1 MELTDADAAVV
12 PGVGAADSAM
22 RALERLGLV
31 DGLRKFVETGRPMLG
46 VCLGQQ
52 LLMDRTE
59 EGDVPCLGL
68 APGTAKRLPDGQ
80 KVPHMGWNRVEFV
93 AEHPLLE
100 GIPNPSYFYFVHSY
114 YVQPDSESAMVG
126 MTEYGVRFCSM
137 LAKGSVVA
145 TQFHPEKSGP
155 VGLRMYDNFVR
166 SGGGGIRSNGGH
178 SSHRPEGRRLCA
190 SVPGGFRERDCFL
203 QGPGG
208 NGLALGEGGG
218 YPDSRG
224 GPRGFALR
232 GSN

>member
-1 MELTDADAAVV
+1 MTKENRAAFAGLKITLVDYGYGNIRSVARALTKAGVSPVISGEPMELTEADAAVV

-68 APGTAKRLPDGQ
+68 VQGTAKRLPEGQ
-80 KVPHMGWNRVEFV
+80 KVPHMGWNRVEFL
-93 AEHPLLE
+93 AEHPLLK

-166 SGGGGIRSNGGH
+166 LAE
-178 SSHRPEGRRLCA
+178 EG
-190 SVPGGFRERDCFL
+190 
-203 QGPGG
+203 
-208 NGLALGEGGG
+208 
-218 YPDSRG
+218 
-224 GPRGFALR
+224 
-232 GSN
+232 

>member
-1 MELTDADAAVV
+1 MTRQDGANFRGLKITLVDYGYGNIRSVARALTKAGVTPVISGDPMELTEADAAVV

-31 DGLRKFVETGRPMLG
+31 GGLRKFVETGRPMLG

-68 APGTAKRLPDGQ
+68 VPGTAKRLPDGQ
-80 KVPHMGWNRVEFV
+80 KVPHMGWNEVEFMNS
-93 AEHPLLE
+93 HPLLE

-137 LAKGSVVA
+137 LAKGSVAA

-166 SGGGGIRSNGGH
+166 LAA
-178 SSHRPEGRRLCA
+178 EG
-190 SVPGGFRERDCFL
+190 
-203 QGPGG
+203 
-208 NGLALGEGGG
+208 
-218 YPDSRG
+218 
-224 GPRGFALR
+224 
-232 GSN
+232 

>member
-1 MELTDADAAVV
+1 MTRQDGADFRGLKITLVDYGYGNIRSVARALTKAGVTPVISGEPMELTEAEAAVV

-31 DGLRKFVETGRPMLG
+31 DGLRKFVEAGRPMLG

-68 APGTAKRLPDGQ
+68 VPGTAKRLPDGQ

-93 AEHPLLE
+93 NSHPLLE
-100 GIPNPSYFYFVHSY
+100 GIQNPSYFYFVHSY
-114 YVQPDSESAMVG
+114 YVQPNSESAMVG

-166 SGGGGIRSNGGH
+166 LAA
-178 SSHRPEGRRLCA
+178 EG
-190 SVPGGFRERDCFL
+190 
-203 QGPGG
+203 
-208 NGLALGEGGG
+208 
-218 YPDSRG
+218 
-224 GPRGFALR
+224 
-232 GSN
+232 